1 MLTNQRGNNIKQQL
15 GIQQEKNDATAQDY
29 GEEIK
34 EWPVTCTTKTI
45 AVQPHLALDPEV
57 FMYRTE
63 KVRLVEK
70 YIFMHF

>member
-34 EWPVTCTTKTI
+34 E
-45 AVQPHLALDPEV
+45 
-57 FMYRTE
+57 
-63 KVRLVEK
+63 
-70 YIFMHF
+70 